1 MARPKKQF
9 PPVREKFIGFR
20 VTEDL
25 YETLARDTASANL
38 SISEYCRRLI
48 AGKKINY
55 QAPIIHNDS
64 AIVDELRDINK
75 LGNNMNQ
82 IARFLNQG
90 GTITDGIADE
100 LREAIRL
107 LTGSCIKINKAVVE
121 EYGNH

>member
-25 YETLARDTASANL
+25 YETLARDAASANL

-48 AGKKINY
+48 AGRKINY

-64 AIVDELRDINK
+64 AIVEELKNINK
-75 LGNNMNQ
+75 LGSNMNQ

-90 GTITDGIADE
+90 GAMTDGIADD

-107 LTGSCIKINKAVVE
+107 LTESCIKINKAVEE